1 MTRTENIYTRLPRP
15 PLEHS
20 PSAFRPT
27 NLRWPTTQEFQ
38 QAIQQV
44 LECYVIESRTFID
57 MTSGALDRY
66 SLFVAMMLHTH
77 IFVEKFSS

>member
-15 PLEHS
+15 PLEQS

-27 NLRWPTTQEFQ
+27 DLWWPTTQEFQ

-44 LECYVIESRTFID
+44 LERYVIERRTFTD
-57 MTSGALDRY
+57 MTSGP
-66 SLFVAMMLHTH
+66 
-77 IFVEKFSS
+77 